1 MPCAS
6 YSSPSL
12 PAAPCFR
19 AELVDRP
26 IWPQVLCQIAT
37 ASLAEALIPHTVGE
51 GVNQELAGPVL
62 DLIFRTEEDR
72 LADELE
78 REWSPRGSAADALV

>member
-1 MPCAS
+1 M
-6 YSSPSL
+6 
-12 PAAPCFR
+12 
-19 AELVDRP
+19 
-26 IWPQVLCQIAT
+26 LCQIAP

>member
-6 YSSPSL
+6 HSCLPPCVPLLAFGLSRPS
-12 PAAPCFR
+12 
-19 AELVDRP
+19 

-78 REWSPRGSAADALV
+78 REWSPKGSAAAELV